1 MSETEILEQ
10 LQFLRTREVVEISV
24 MKEDFLT
31 FRSVLVKQEDFKQF
45 RGVAQ
50 HGGNI
55 IYHYLD
61 TPRS

>member
-10 LQFLRTREVVEISV
+10 LQLLRTREVVEISV
-24 MKEDFLT
+24 MKEDFLI

>member
-50 HGGNI
+50 HGGII